1 MSYTLPARERLFA
14 LVDVNNFYVSCE
26 RAFQPE
32 LWNCPVVVMSNNDGC
47 AIARSQEAKDLG
59 VSMGVP
65 IFKIQH
71 LIKKHGMVLR
81 SSNYA
86 LYGDMSERFSQV
98 LSAFSP
104 AVEQYSIDE
113 CFIELT
119 GRSTEQTIATTL
131 GQVIKDAVQH
141 QVHLPVCVGIGRTKT
156 QAKLANNL
164 AKPAH
169 GGSGVYVLGET
180 YPRSL
185 YQSLSITDI
194 WGIGK
199 AGQEKLRAGGCRTIA
214 DFCAKPVE
222 WVHKSLSIVGARTQ
236 KELQGVSCLELD
248 EVVQDK
254 KEIMCSRAFGTLIT
268 CQDALH
274 QAVATYASKA
284 VEKLWRQNLYAG
296 TVTVFLRTDPFNQRD
311 PQYLNAIPISF
322 DVASNDVTEITSAAI
337 EAFNKIF
344 KKGIRYK
351 KAGVMLHD
359 LVDKDNVQLSL
370 FATPREA
377 PDAVRKL
384 FETIRDKKGAG
395 HIHIASTISS
405 PGDSG
410 VNWRTKSDHLS
421 NRFTTRWGE
430 VPVVIAAKGFE

>member
-65 IFKIQH
+65 IFQIKH
-71 LIKKHGMVLR
+71 LIKKHGIVLR

-113 CFIELT
+113 CFLEFT
-119 GRSTEQTIATTL
+119 GRSTEQATAITL
-131 GQVIKDAVQH
+131 GESIKNAVQQ

-156 QAKLANNL
+156 QAKLANHL
-164 AKPAH
+164 AKPAQ
-169 GGSGVYVLGET
+169 GGSGVYILSES
-180 YPRSL
+180 YPLSL
-185 YQSLSITDI
+185 YRTLSIKDI
-194 WGIGK
+194 WGVGK

-214 DFCAKPVE
+214 DFCTKPAA
-222 WVHKSLSIVGARTQ
+222 WVQKSLSIVGARTQ
-236 KELQGVSCLELD
+236 KELQGVSCLALD
-248 EVVQDK
+248 EVVQEK

-268 CQDALH
+268 CKDALH
-274 QAVATYASKA
+274 EAVATYASKA

-311 PQYLNAIPISF
+311 PQYLNSLPISF
-322 DVASNDVTEITSAAI
+322 DVATNDVAEITSAAI
-337 EAFNKIF
+337 EAFTNIF
-344 KKGIRYK
+344 KEGIRYK

-359 LVDKDNVQLSL
+359 LVDKNAVQLSL
-370 FATPREA
+370 FAAPRQA
-377 PDAVRKL
+377 PDALRKL

-395 HIHIASTISS
+395 DIHIASTIPSA
-405 PGDSG
+405 GDCG
-410 VNWRTKSDHLS
+410 ANWRTKSEYLS
-421 NRFTTRWGE
+421 NRYTTRWGE
-430 VPVVIAAKGFE
+430 VPVVAASKCLE